1 MKTQKRRRN
10 ENKTDYGKRMKLLTS
25 RKPRL
30 VLRKTNRY
38 VLGQYVTSKETQDKV
53 ELSANSKDLLEHGW
67 PKEFEGSLKSIP
79 AAYLTGF
86 LIGKKI
92 VKAKKENPIADF
104 GMMRAIQKS
113 KLYSFIKGVVD
124 AGVKIPHDPK
134 VFPEEGRISGKN
146 LKKDFTSF
154 FSKIKSTIE
163 KNA

>member
-53 ELSANSKDLLEHGW
+53 ELSANSKDLLEYGW

-124 AGVKIPHDPK
+124 AGVKLPHDPK
-134 VFPEEGRISGKN
+134 VFPEEARINGKN